1 MTKTES
7 VVAGVASTIRFDVER
22 EAVAAALETLAV
34 RAARALDPRVADSV
48 RYALLGAGKRLRA
61 ILLIAA
67 YRATGGRGDAS
78 ALAAA
83 VEVVHAYSLVHDDLP
98 CMDDDDVRRGRP
110 TVHRK
115 HGVIAA
121 TAAGVAMVPLAAQ
134 AAVEAASALGLSEA
148 AQGEIVRTLMQA
160 SGASGMIGGQLLDLE
175 AEGQALD
182 ATQLERIHRLKTGA
196 LIRAS
201 VRLGG
206 QAAPSVM
213 SALERYGDAV
223 GLAFQIA
230 DDVLDVTAT
239 TDQLGKTAGK
249 DAAHGKSTYPAVLGL
264 DAARA
269 RADALADEACEALQQ
284 AGIQSAELEYLAQYA
299 VARPS

>member
-1 MTKTES
+1 MKKTES

-22 EAVAAALETLAV
+22 EAVAAALETLAD

-160 SGASGMIGGQLLDLE
+160 SGASGMIE
-175 AEGQALD
+175 ASCSTSRPKARRSMRRSLS
-182 ATQLERIHRLKTGA
+182 ASTGS
-196 LIRAS
+196 R
-201 VRLGG
+201 
-206 QAAPSVM
+206 
-213 SALERYGDAV
+213 
-223 GLAFQIA
+223 
-230 DDVLDVTAT
+230 
-239 TDQLGKTAGK
+239 
-249 DAAHGKSTYPAVLGL
+249 
-264 DAARA
+264 RA
-269 RADALADEACEALQQ
+269 RLFGRRFDSVVWPPRQLRL
-284 AGIQSAELEYLAQYA
+284 
-299 VARPS
+299 